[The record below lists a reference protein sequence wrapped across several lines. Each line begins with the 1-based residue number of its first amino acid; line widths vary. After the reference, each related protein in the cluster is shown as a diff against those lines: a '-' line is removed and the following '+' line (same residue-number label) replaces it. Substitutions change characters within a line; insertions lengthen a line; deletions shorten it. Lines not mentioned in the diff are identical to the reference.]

1 MAEYRPLQ
9 ESAYN
14 YIRDKVLAGQ
24 LQPNVLYSET
34 RMAAEL
40 NISRTPMKDALVR

>member
-24 LQPNVLYSET
+24 LQPNVLYS
-34 RMAAEL
+34 
-40 NISRTPMKDALVR
+40 